1 LTNVFRHQLRVR
13 YSECDPQ
20 GVVFNANYL
29 EYYDVAMTEFHRELI
44 GPYSDLVDG
53 GLEMVVAET
62 TLRFL
67 GSAGFDDQL
76 DLEVQVT
83 RLGVTSLGTS
93 LKVRKDDDV
102 IVEGSMRYVFVDRTT
117 KVKKPVP
124 DAVRERLE
132 PFLVDTDETSAS
144 GFRATDDR
152 WGHFK
157 RKADHWTHETKVT
170 KRSSLPCRLHLAG
183 S

>member
-1 LTNVFRHQLRVR
+1 
-13 YSECDPQ
+13 
-20 GVVFNANYL
+20 
-29 EYYDVAMTEFHRELI
+29 MTEFHRELI

-117 KVKKPVP
+117 KAKKSIP
-124 DAVRERLE
+124 DPVRERLE
-132 PFLVDTDETSAS
+132 PFLVDIDERNVSDS
-144 GFRATDDR
+144 GRPEIDGSVSKGRPATGPSTR
-152 WGHFK
+152 
-157 RKADHWTHETKVT
+157 R
-170 KRSSLPCRLHLAG
+170 
-183 S
+183 

>member
-1 LTNVFRHQLRVR
+1 VSKVFRHQLRVR

-29 EYYDVAMTEFHRELI
+29 EYYDVVMTEFHREVI

-53 GLEMVVAET
+53 GIDMVVAET

-67 GSAGFDDQL
+67 GSAGFDDEL

-93 LKVRKDDDV
+93 LKVRKGDAV
-102 IVEGSMRYVFVDRTT
+102 IVKGSMRYVFVDRST
-117 KVKKPVP
+117 KTKTPIPAPLHK
-124 DAVRERLE
+124 ELE
-132 PFLVDTDETSAS
+132 PFLIGSDESAVLDS
-144 GFRATDDR
+144 GRSDR
-152 WGHFK
+152 
-157 RKADHWTHETKVT
+157 
-170 KRSSLPCRLHLAG
+170 
-183 S
+183 

>member
-1 LTNVFRHQLRVR
+1 MTKVFHHQLRVR

-29 EYYDVAMTEFHRELI
+29 EYYDVVMTEFHRELI
-44 GPYSDLVDG
+44 GPYSDLVEG

-67 GSAGFDDQL
+67 GSAGFDDEL
-76 DLEVQVT
+76 GLEVQVT

-93 LKVRKDDDV
+93 LKVRKDDTV

-117 KVKKPVP
+117 KDKAPIP
-124 DAVRERLE
+124 AAVRERLE
-132 PFLVDTDETSAS
+132 PFLIDDES
-144 GFRATDDR
+144 GA
-152 WGHFK
+152 
-157 RKADHWTHETKVT
+157 
-170 KRSSLPCRLHLAG
+170 LG
-183 S
+183 SGGAHQ